1 MSAMPAMPALPQ
13 ETIRCKRDG
22 GTLSA
27 AQIQDFVSGLVDG
40 AWGDGQA
47 AALAMAIVW
56 RGMDSAE
63 TTALTE
69 AMTQS
74 GRVLDWRS
82 AALGGF
88 GGPVLDKHST
98 GGVGDK
104 LSLILAPVV
113 AAAGAAAGVIVPMV
127 SGRGL
132 GHTGGTLDKLEALPG
147 YSCQPGTARL
157 VATLKAAGCAIV
169 GAGDTLAPA
178 DRRLYAIRDLTATVD
193 SVPLITASILSK
205 KRAAGLQALVLDV
218 KVGSGAFMP
227 TLERARELARCLMQT
242 ARGKDSGAGLPAVAL
257 LTDMNRVLGRTAG
270 NALEVREALTLLRG
284 EEGDDAELQRLRAL
298 TLLQAAELLHLGG
311 VFDSVAAAGAAA
323 DRALRSGVAA
333 EHFARM
339 VAALGGPVDVLHAP
353 QLPAAPVQR
362 LVPAPRSGVVGAIDV
377 RALGLAVVALGGG
390 RSRPGQVL
398 DARVGLA
405 QVAAPGQAV
414 QAGDALACVHAAS
427 QGDAD
432 AAVRALQRAMP
443 VRDHTASGRAPLLLA
458 RVD

>member
-1 MSAMPAMPALPQ
+1 MTALPQ
-13 ETIRCKRDG
+13 ETIRRKRDG
-22 GTLSA
+22 GALSA
-27 AQIQDFVSGLVDG
+27 AQIHDFAQGLVSG
-40 AWGDGQA
+40 AWGDSQA

-56 RGMDSAE
+56 RGMDTAE
-63 TTALTE
+63 TVALTE
-69 AMTQS
+69 AMTRS
-74 GRVLDWRS
+74 GQVLDWRS

-88 GGPVLDKHST
+88 DGPVLDKHST

-104 LSLILAPVV
+104 LSLVLAPVV

-147 YSCQPGTARL
+147 YICQPDTARL

-227 TLERARELARCLMQT
+227 TLERARELAQSLVQT
-242 ARGKDSGAGLPAVAL
+242 AGGAGLPAVAL
-257 LTDMNRVLGRTAG
+257 LTDMGRVLGRTAG
-270 NALEVREALTLLRG
+270 NALEVQEALNLLQG

-311 VFDSVAAAGAAA
+311 VFSSVAAAGAAA
-323 DRALRSGVAA
+323 DRALRGGAAA

-339 VAALGGPVDVLHAP
+339 VAALGGPADVLNTP
-353 QLPAAPVQR
+353 QLQAAPVQR
-362 LVPAPRSGVVGAIDV
+362 AVPAPRAGVVGALDV

-390 RSRPGQVL
+390 RSRPGQGV
-398 DARVGLA
+398 DPRVGLA
-405 QVAAPGQAV
+405 HVAAPGEAV
-414 QAGDALACVHAAS
+414 DAGAALAWVHAAS
-427 QGDAD
+427 AGAAD
-432 AAVRALQRAMP
+432 EAVMAVQAAMP
-443 VRDHTASGRAPLLLA
+443 VVDSPPAGRSPMLLG
-458 RVD
+458 RVAG

>member
-1 MSAMPAMPALPQ
+1 METALPQ
-13 ETIRCKRDG
+13 ETIRCKREG
-22 GTLSA
+22 GALSP
-27 AQIQDFVSGLVDG
+27 AQIQDFARGLVTG
-40 AWGDGQA
+40 AWADSQA
-47 AALAMAIVW
+47 AALAMAVLW
-56 RGMDSAE
+56 RGMDTAE
-63 TTALTE
+63 TVALTE
-69 AMTQS
+69 AMTHS
-74 GRVLDWRS
+74 GQVLDWRS
-82 AALGGF
+82 PALGGF
-88 GGPVLDKHST
+88 SGPVLDKHST

-104 LSLILAPVV
+104 LSLLLAPVV

-147 YSCQPGTARL
+147 YTCQPDTTRL

-205 KRAAGLQALVLDV
+205 KLAAGLDALVLDV

-227 TLERARELARCLMQT
+227 TLARAHELAHSLVQT
-242 ARGKDSGAGLPAVAL
+242 AAGAGLPAVAL
-257 LTDMNRVLGRTAG
+257 LTDMGRVLGRTAG
-270 NALEVREALTLLRG
+270 NALEVQEALALLRG
-284 EEGDDAELQRLRAL
+284 DEGDDAELRRLRAL

-323 DRALRSGVAA
+323 DHALRSGAAA

-339 VAALGGPVDVLHAP
+339 VAALGGPADVLRAP
-353 QLPAAPVQR
+353 QLPTAPVQR
-362 LVPAPRSGVVGAIDV
+362 AVPAPCDGFLGAIDV

-398 DARVGLA
+398 DLRVGLSA
-405 QVAAPGQAV
+405 VAAPGQAL
-414 QAGDALACVHAAS
+414 QAGEALAVVHAATEA
-427 QGDAD
+427 DAD
-432 AAVRALQRAMP
+432 AAERTLRAAMP
-443 VRDHTASGRAPLLLA
+443 LVDAPAGGRVPLVLGRVAAAPG
-458 RVD
+458 

>member
-1 MSAMPAMPALPQ
+1 VATLPQ
-13 ETIRCKRDG
+13 ETIRCKREG
-22 GTLSA
+22 GALGA
-27 AQIQDFVSGLVDG
+27 AQIDDFVAGLVSG
-40 AWGDGQA
+40 SWGDAQA

-56 RGMDSAE
+56 RGMDTAE
-63 TTALTE
+63 TVALTE
-69 AMTQS
+69 AMTHS
-74 GRVLDWRS
+74 GQVLDWRS

-104 LSLILAPVV
+104 LSLVLAPVV
-113 AAAGAAAGVIVPMV
+113 AAAGRAAGVIVPMV

-147 YSCQPGTARL
+147 YGCQPDRARL

-205 KRAAGLQALVLDV
+205 KRAAGLRALVLDV

-227 TLERARELARCLMQT
+227 TLERARELAHSLVQT
-242 ARGKDSGAGLPAVAL
+242 ARGAGLPAVAL

-270 NALEVREALTLLRG
+270 NALEVHEALTLLRG
-284 EEGDDAELQRLRAL
+284 EEGADGELQRLRAL

-311 VFDSVAAAGAAA
+311 AFPSVAAAGAAA
-323 DRALRSGVAA
+323 DQALRSGAAA

-339 VAALGGPVDVLHAP
+339 VAALGGPADVLQAP
-353 QLPAAPVQR
+353 QLPVARVQR
-362 LVPAPRSGVVGAIDV
+362 AVPSPRAGFVGAIDV

-398 DARVGLA
+398 DLSVGLA
-405 QVAAPGQAV
+405 QVAAPGEAV
-414 QAGDALACVHAAS
+414 AAGAPLAVVHAADEAAAEQAALAVLAAYTLQDTPP
-427 QGDAD
+427 QG
-432 AAVRALQRAMP
+432 RRP
-443 VRDHTASGRAPLLLA
+443 PLLGRMA
-458 RVD
+458 G